1 MLIELLSGAFG
12 AALVAGLFGLLQRR
26 RDQKDKQAAKDD
38 GTTCGVRMLL
48 YAEIKH
54 LGKAYLEHKY
64 ITTEELEDL
73 IAMHKVYHDALGGN
87 GFLDALMKQVKSLPI
102 KD

>member
-1 MLIELLSGAFG
+1 MIIELLSGAFG
-12 AALVAGLFGLLQRR
+12 AALVAGIFGLLQRR
-26 RDQKDKQAAKDD
+26 STQKEKQATRDD

-54 LGKAYLEHKY
+54 LGKAYLDNGH

>member
-1 MLIELLSGAFG
+1 MIIELLSGAFG
-12 AALVAGLFGLLQRR
+12 AALVAGIFGLLQRR
-26 RDQKDKQAAKDD
+26 RDQKDKKAARDD
-38 GTTCGVRMLL
+38 DMICGVRMLL

-54 LGKAYLEHKY
+54 LGKAYLVREY

-87 GFLDALMKQVKSLPI
+87 GFLDALMEQVKSLPI

>member
-1 MLIELLSGAFG
+1 MIIELLSGAFG
-12 AALVAGLFGLLQRR
+12 AALVAGIFGLLQRR
-26 RDQKDKQAAKDD
+26 RDQKEKQAARDD
-38 GTTCGVRMLL
+38 DMICGVRMLL

-54 LGKAYLEHKY
+54 LGKAYLVRES

-87 GFLDALMKQVKSLPI
+87 GFLDALMEQVKNLPI